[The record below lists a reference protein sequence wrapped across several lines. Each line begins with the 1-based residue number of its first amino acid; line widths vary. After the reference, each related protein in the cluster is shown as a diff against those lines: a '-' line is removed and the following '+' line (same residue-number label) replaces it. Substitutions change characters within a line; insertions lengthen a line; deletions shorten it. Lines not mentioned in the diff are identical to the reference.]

1 MASRRRCSYWC
12 SSMPSSPRPSAA
24 PTAMNDPTRAS
35 TRWSHSSSG
44 DSPGVRCSEPA
55 RRPMSSAA
63 ACPVPGA
70 PIMTGG
76 CLVDGDH
83 GLPAT
88 LLVLVLVDALLA
100 ASQRR
105 ADRDERPHAGIDAVV
120 PQQLGG
126 QPRRALLGTGATV
139 DELGGGLR

>member
-1 MASRRRCSYWC
+1 MNTYHHQPPTNPI
-12 SSMPSSPRPSAA
+12 MPCHFIHTHPTFIYYLSLHDALPILAA
-24 PTAMNDPTRAS
+24 GGEHLRVTVVEVGR
-35 TRWSHSSSG
+35 
-44 DSPGVRCSEPA
+44 
-55 RRPMSSAA
+55 
-63 ACPVPGA
+63 PVPGA

-105 ADRDERPHAGIDAVV
+105 ADRDERPH
-120 PQQLGG
+120 
-126 QPRRALLGTGATV
+126 RSEEHT
-139 DELGGGLR
+139 